1 MEVVENLSRIVGT
14 VEAVGSAAQGGRVP
28 MDVRLSSPEPVAQRA
43 DLRRRQVGG
52 PVSIAV
58 PTDLAGGAKVGDQ
71 VGGTVRMAGP
81 GQIVA
86 APQVDGGEPFTV
98 RG

>member
-14 VEAVGSAAQGGRVP
+14 VEAVGSAPQGGRVTL
-28 MDVRLSSPEPVAQRA
+28 DVRLSSAEPVDQRA
-43 DLRRRQVGG
+43 DLLGRQVGG
-52 PVSIAV
+52 TVQIAV
-58 PTDLAGGAKVGDQ
+58 PAELVGGAKVGDQ

>member
-14 VEAVGSAAQGGRVP
+14 VEAVSTPAQGGRVTL
-28 MDVRLSSPEPVAQRA
+28 DVRLSSAEPVDQRA
-43 DLRRRQVGG
+43 DLLGRQVGG
-52 PVSIAV
+52 TVQITVPAELVS
-58 PTDLAGGAKVGDQ
+58 GAKVGDQ

>member
-14 VEAVGSAAQGGRVP
+14 VEAVNPAAPGGRVAL
-28 MDVRLSSPEPVAQRA
+28 DVRLSSAEPVDQRA
-43 DLRRRQVGG
+43 DLLGRQVGG
-52 PVSIAV
+52 IVHITV
-58 PTDLAGGAKVGDQ
+58 PADLVGGAKVGDQ

-98 RG
+98 HG

>member
-1 MEVVENLSRIVGT
+1 VGGT
-14 VEAVGSAAQGGRVP
+14 VQITVP
-28 MDVRLSSPEPVAQRA
+28 A
-43 DLRRRQVGG
+43 DLV
-52 PVSIAV
+52 
-58 PTDLAGGAKVGDQ
+58 GGAKVGDQ

-86 APQVDGGEPFTV
+86 APHVDGGEPFTV